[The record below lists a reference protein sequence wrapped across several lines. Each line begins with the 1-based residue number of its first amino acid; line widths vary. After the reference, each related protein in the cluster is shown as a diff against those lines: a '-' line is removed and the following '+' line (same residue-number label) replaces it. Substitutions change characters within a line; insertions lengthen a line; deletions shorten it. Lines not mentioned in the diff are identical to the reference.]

1 MKLGAPQSW
10 RERWAEPVGRCEVSG
25 AVPVPGWGAPGWRE
39 PRGNG
44 GSSGGPWAVVGESSG
59 PAFART
65 REYTRGLRWV
75 YASRERERGKGYQLP
90 FKQQKNPTDKE
101 SQTRSGAPSA
111 LPLSPVET
119 AASQSQSL
127 VTARG
132 FLSPQ
137 HAGLVAI
144 AQKKSAKTCAP
155 PCSPSPARSQ

>member
-1 MKLGAPQSW
+1 MRGVGGSPSPGMGSAGLERAPWKRRELRRPLGCRW
-10 RERWAEPVGRCEVSG
+10 REQWPSLRKDARVH
-25 AVPVPGWGAPGWRE
+25 
-39 PRGNG
+39 PRTSMGVCI
-44 GSSGGPWAVVGESSG
+44 P
-59 PAFART
+59 
-65 REYTRGLRWV
+65 
-75 YASRERERGKGYQLP
+75 RERGKGYQLP

-127 VTARG
+127 MTARG

-144 AQKKSAKTCAP
+144 TQKKSAKTCAP